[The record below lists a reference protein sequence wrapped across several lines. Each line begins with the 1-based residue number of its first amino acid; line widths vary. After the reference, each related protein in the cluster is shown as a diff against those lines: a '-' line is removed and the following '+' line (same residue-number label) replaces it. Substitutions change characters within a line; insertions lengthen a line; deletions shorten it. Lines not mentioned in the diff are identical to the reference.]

1 MTVIQEVLSQHEID
15 SLLEALT
22 TGSVNADKIKQTKP
36 GTKPYD
42 FRRPNKFS
50 KEHLRTLEMLSKQY
64 ARLLS
69 NFLTGYLRTNVLIE
83 VGSVGQ
89 MIYEEF
95 TLSIPSPTVLTTFA
109 MDPLDGSA
117 ILETSPQFIFPIID
131 LLFGGPGTA
140 TEKTRELTDIELIIS
155 KKVSTKILENMASAW
170 NEVLEFVPR
179 VQNIE
184 TNPRL
189 QQLYSP
195 NEVVALITF
204 VAHINDEMKGM
215 LNLCLPYIV
224 LDPVIS
230 RLSVRQQFIRKVGTA
245 REEDTDLI
253 KHWLGYAGV
262 ELQVVLGG
270 IDLTVRDLLNIQQGN
285 VIVLNKQI
293 DQDIDMLVESTLK
306 FGVQA
311 GSLGDHKA
319 VQVISLIEGDN
330 VDG

>member
-1 MTVIQEVLSQHEID
+1 MSQHEID
-15 SLLEALT
+15 SLLEALDS
-22 TGSVNADKIKQTKP
+22 GSVNVDKIKQREL

-50 KEHLRTLEMLSKQY
+50 KEHLRTLEMVSKQY
-64 ARLLS
+64 ARLMS
-69 NFLTGYLRTNVLIE
+69 NFLSGYLRANVSIN

-117 ILETSPQFIFPIID
+117 ILETSPQFIFPMID

-140 TEKTRELTDIELIIS
+140 LEKPRELTDIELIIS
-155 KKVSTKILENMASAW
+155 KKVSAKILENMAAAW

-179 VQNIE
+179 IQNIE

-204 VAHINDEMKGM
+204 VAHINDEQKGM

-230 RLSVRQQFIRKVGTA
+230 RLSVRQQFIRKAGTA
-245 REEDTDLI
+245 KEEDTNLI
-253 KHWLGYAGV
+253 KYWLGHSEV
-262 ELQVVLGG
+262 ELEVVLGG
-270 IDLTVRDLLNIQQGN
+270 IDLTVRELLAIQQGN
-285 VIVLNKQI
+285 IIVLNKQM
-293 DQDIDMLVESTLK
+293 DQDMDMHVESMLK

-311 GSLGDHKA
+311 GSLGEHRA
-319 VQVISLIEGDN
+319 VQVISLIEGDKVN
-330 VDG
+330 E

>member
-1 MTVIQEVLSQHEID
+1 M
-15 SLLEALT
+15 LEALT
-22 TGSVNADKIKQTKP
+22 SGSVNVDKIKKEEH
-36 GTKPYD
+36 GNKPYD

-50 KEHLRTLEMLSKQY
+50 KEHLRTLEMVSKQY

-69 NFLTGYLRTNVLIE
+69 NFLTGYLRANVFID

-95 TLSIPSPTVLTTFA
+95 NLSIPSPTVLTTFE
-109 MDPLDGSA
+109 MDPLEGSA
-117 ILETSPQFIFPIID
+117 ILETSPQFIFPVID

-140 TEKTRELTDIELIIS
+140 SEKPRELTDIELIIS
-155 KKVSTKILENMASAW
+155 KKVNSKILENMAIAW

-179 VQNIE
+179 IQSIE

-245 REEDTDLI
+245 REEDTNLI
-253 KHWLGYAGV
+253 KHWLGYSEV
-262 ELQVVLGG
+262 ELEVILGR
-270 IDLTVRDLLNIQQGN
+270 IDLTVRELMEIQRGNI
-285 VIVLNKQI
+285 IVLSKQM
-293 DQDIDMLVESTLK
+293 DQDMEMYVEGMLK

-311 GSLGDHKA
+311 GNLGNHKA
-319 VQVISLIEGDN
+319 VQVISLIEGDKVN
-330 VDG
+330 E